1 MKKRIIITIT
11 TCLMMALLT
20 LSFSGCK
27 DNVNEVE
34 ETTSETMPDQVIV
47 IDKTASEQLG
57 DFAAAMCWPYGESDK
72 GRYDG
77 GAMNDEYRRLYDE
90 LRPQDDSEISG
101 TQWNAG
107 ASCDLFVATAVRGFG
122 IEDFPVTLATQ
133 CDYFFLTDDYK
144 EHFSKLTSDG
154 SPASVNH
161 GDLVIYIKADSE
173 NNGQGH
179 IFIVNKGD
187 GHTWRSNAHYR
198 LDNGY
203 YGVTDDMPE
212 YTPENYKYF
221 GVFRLKDEPETIE

>member
-27 DNVNEVE
+27 DNVSEIE

-90 LRPQDDSEISG
+90 LR
-101 TQWNAG
+101 QWNAG

-122 IEDFPVTLATQ
+122 IKDFPVTLATQ

-173 NNGQGH
+173 NNGQGN

-212 YTPENYKYF
+212 YTPEKYKYF